1 MAWNNRVPSEFTI
14 PPLEQLDPTD
24 PRWEQAFEIKM
35 ASKAQQ
41 RRDRDE
47 ESDSMYSDDIEFANL
62 VTGTMEEQ
70 QAAMDACNDGDNDSI
85 VCGSDADS
93 CFDDVSHPLVDKNIP
108 NTHPPG
114 PGSQGDRTQSWNRTS
129 MENRI
134 RLGRWR
140 KSDLYLHSQP
150 FDPGL

>member
-1 MAWNNRVPSEFTI
+1 MAWNDHVPSEFTI
-14 PPLEQLDPTD
+14 PPLEQLDPWD

-62 VTGTMEEQ
+62 ATGTMEEQ

-85 VCGSDADS
+85 VSGSDVDS
-93 CFDDVSHPLVDKNIP
+93 CFDHVSHPLAGQ
-108 NTHPPG
+108 T
-114 PGSQGDRTQSWNRTS
+114 
-129 MENRI
+129 
-134 RLGRWR
+134 
-140 KSDLYLHSQP
+140 HSQYSP
-150 FDPGL
+150 SEPRLPRKPSPKLESPVNGKRDSSWEVA